1 MLLFSNLN
9 EEFTKFME
17 FDFVQNFSFVFENL
31 YIYFKSISYSKF
43 KRFYTVSFIFLLTIN
58 EK

>member
-9 EEFTKFME
+9 EEFTKIME

-43 KRFYTVSFIFLLTIN
+43 KWFYTVSFIFLLTIN